1 MIKNN
6 FIKSLKEILRAHKL
20 EILAAAQKSLKRKR
34 KGHAVWVKLAW
45 RSAMT
50 DRQPLGQVNGF
61 RERRKPEGLGKSK
74 VLGKAFSEKKQNE
87 QKGKLFFSG

>member
-1 MIKNN
+1 
-6 FIKSLKEILRAHKL
+6 
-20 EILAAAQKSLKRKR
+20 
-34 KGHAVWVKLAW
+34 
-45 RSAMT
+45 MT

-61 RERRKPEGLGKSK
+61 RERRRKPEGLGKSK